1 LKEKKWAQLLV
12 ENLTDPDAG
21 DAGTFHDK
29 LQLEEVHKELI
40 EKSVLAHKEGQE
52 RVNGKFKRS
61 LEDFPPDKGK
71 GLIIM
76 LYGKRS

>member
-1 LKEKKWAQLLV
+1 
-12 ENLTDPDAG
+12 LTDPDAG

-61 LEDFPPDKGK
+61 LEDFAPDKGK